1 MLIDHT
7 NGRVLD
13 LLETREKAAVVAWL
27 AGCSSEKSP
36 PRADAAALQ
45 KEADAHRAMHD
56 RQAKNE

>member
-27 AGCSSEKSP
+27 AAG
-36 PRADAAALQ
+36 RASGLLARVEEVTCDMWDAYA
-45 KEADAHRAMHD
+45 
-56 RQAKNE
+56 